1 MREAPYVVRRRFAR
15 PHPAPVIV
23 LGNQKS
29 GTTVIA
35 ALLAESAGCAVT
47 LDIFFRFRRPV
58 LARLLTGRDSLDR
71 FIRRHPYWF
80 SHPIIKEP
88 SLTFFH
94 DDLRRLFP
102 SARFVFI
109 VRDPRDNIRSILNR
123 LRLPGNLPDLPP
135 QALNALPANR
145 GWRLILEG
153 TLFGTRGD
161 TYIDVL
167 AQRWNRTADVAWQHC
182 DTLTLIRY
190 EDFLKDKAG
199 TIERLARTVALE
211 PLHDVTD
218 KVDVQYQPRGDRD
231 VSWIDF
237 FGKENLRRIE
247 LLCAARMR
255 RFDYPPSLEPVS
267 PTVRTES
274 PA

>member
-1 MREAPYVVRRRFAR
+1 MTRAAGLSTGSEERATVAHMPEVSVQDGTTQAFGFRRRAALLWKRMREAPYVVRRRFAR

-123 LRLPGNLPDLPP
+123 LRLPG
-135 QALNALPANR
+135 
-145 GWRLILEG
+145 
-153 TLFGTRGD
+153 
-161 TYIDVL
+161 
-167 AQRWNRTADVAWQHC
+167 
-182 DTLTLIRY
+182 
-190 EDFLKDKAG
+190 
-199 TIERLARTVALE
+199 
-211 PLHDVTD
+211 
-218 KVDVQYQPRGDRD
+218 
-231 VSWIDF
+231 
-237 FGKENLRRIE
+237 
-247 LLCAARMR
+247 
-255 RFDYPPSLEPVS
+255 
-267 PTVRTES
+267 
-274 PA
+274 